1 MSRARAQHLNL
12 IRQRLPGALLEDGRQ
27 LNCFFLL
34 VDRSIYFST
43 HVLHHPSL
51 ILEEWALYWVPAVQD
66 ELWDLFNRAQ
76 YLFWVLV
83 DLPEEAAS
91 SPSSSSSSSPELPS
105 GRGSSNSGGS
115 KSLRG
120 LEPRSARSQRGRDGA
135 AIRAAFLAWNKA
147 TEEFWDF
154 LNQPFKVPR
163 AG

>member
-1 MSRARAQHLNL
+1 MSRARSQHLSL
-12 IRQRLPGALLEDGRQ
+12 IRERLPGALLEEGRQ
-27 LNCFFLL
+27 HNCPFLL
-34 VDRSIYFST
+34 ADRANYYRLR
-43 HVLHHPSL
+43 VLNHPSS
-51 ILEEWALYWVPAVQD
+51 ILLEWGLYWVPAVQD

-83 DLPEEAAS
+83 DLPEEAAN
-91 SPSSSSSSSPELPS
+91 SPSSGSSSSTELPS
-105 GRGSSNSGGS
+105 GRGSN
-115 KSLRG
+115 SLRG

-147 TEEFWDF
+147 MEEFWDF

>member
-1 MSRARAQHLNL
+1 M
-12 IRQRLPGALLEDGRQ
+12 
-27 LNCFFLL
+27 
-34 VDRSIYFST
+34 
-43 HVLHHPSL
+43 
-51 ILEEWALYWVPAVQD
+51 PAVQD

-83 DLPEEAAS
+83 DLPEEAAN
-91 SPSSSSSSSPELPS
+91 SPSSGSSSSTELPS
-105 GRGSSNSGGS
+105 GRGST
-115 KSLRG
+115 SLRG
-120 LEPRSARSQRGRDGA
+120 LEPRSARSQRGRAGA